1 LQDDSPAGYTPGM
14 KTAISIPDKV
24 YRDAERLSRR
34 LKKSR
39 SQVYTEAVTE
49 YVARHDPEAVTEAMN
64 RVCEA
69 VDTRPEPAIAGAAR
83 RTLETVEW

>member
-1 LQDDSPAGYTPGM
+1 M

-24 YRDAERLSRR
+24 YKDAERLSRK

-49 YVARHDPEAVTEAMN
+49 YIARHDPEAVTDAMD
-64 RVCEA
+64 RVCER
-69 VDTRPEPAIAGAAR
+69 VDTRSDPALAAAAR
-83 RTLETVEW
+83 RTLKAIEW

>member
-1 LQDDSPAGYTPGM
+1 M
-14 KTAISIPDKV
+14 KTAISIPDKI

-49 YVARHDPEAVTEAMN
+49 YVARHDPDAVTEAMN

-69 VDTRPEPAIAGAAR
+69 MDTYSDRAFSAAAR
-83 RTLETVEW
+83 RTLEDVEW

>member
-1 LQDDSPAGYTPGM
+1 M

-24 YRDAERLSRR
+24 YREAERLSHR

-49 YVARHDPEAVTEAMN
+49 YLARHDPEAVTNAMN

-69 VDTRPEPAIAGAAR
+69 IDTLPDPAISAAAR
-83 RTLETVEW
+83 RTLRSIEW

>member
-1 LQDDSPAGYTPGM
+1 M
-14 KTAISIPDKV
+14 KTAISIPDKI

-49 YVARHDPEAVTEAMN
+49 YIARHDPEAVTDAMN
-64 RVCEA
+64 RVCDA
-69 VDTRPEPAIAGAAR
+69 MDTRPDSAVSAAAR
-83 RTLETVEW
+83 RTLEGVEW